1 MKREKKK
8 LYTEIEK
15 KWRSKISDG
24 KKKGIRVIRFRVISM
39 S

>member
-15 KWRSKISDG
+15 KRRRSKICDG
-24 KKKGIRVIRFRVISM
+24 KKK
-39 S
+39 